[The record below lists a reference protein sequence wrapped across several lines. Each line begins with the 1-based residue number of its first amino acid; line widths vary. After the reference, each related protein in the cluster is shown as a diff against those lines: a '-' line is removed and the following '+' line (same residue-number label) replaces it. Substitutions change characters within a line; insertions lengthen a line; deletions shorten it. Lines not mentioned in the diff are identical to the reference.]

1 MYAAWFLP
9 LSGQFCPVLVVG
21 DEMGKAVVWKLINK
35 VVVERVVEYKDL
47 FTLPF
52 WSFNMNTEEFN
63 D

>member
-1 MYAAWFLP
+1 
-9 LSGQFCPVLVVG
+9 
-21 DEMGKAVVWKLINK
+21 MGKAVVWKLINK